1 MRSLSLSCAVRTP
14 QALTPTS
21 ELAEHAL
28 AVPRSAE
35 HWGNIVTKLLVASVM
50 LGVAVALSPPSL
62 GTIAGLVFASAVA
75 SIGARL

>member
-1 MRSLSLSCAVRTP
+1 MRSLSLSCAVRTL

-35 HWGNIVTKLLVASVM
+35 HWGTIVTKLLGMSVV
-50 LGVAVALSPPSL
+50 LGVLVALSPLTL
-62 GTIAGLVFASAVA
+62 GTIAGLVVASAVA
-75 SIGARL
+75 SVAVRI